1 MPLKKLISR
10 GQFGVVVLSL
20 FSVFLP
26 RMMTLKEL
34 EEMRDRPFPMDYP
47 VEMKAKATVVVERW
61 MGQLREYLAL
71 ENSVPEAPK
80 QKYPMPK

>member
-10 GQFGVVVLSL
+10 RQFGVVVLSL

-61 MGQLREYLAL
+61 MGQL
-71 ENSVPEAPK
+71 
-80 QKYPMPK
+80 